1 MDEIKDE
8 MSSGKME
15 DCDGFFRTKI
25 HEKASMKIRDAKHQ
39 LPPEAASDH
48 NS

>member
-8 MSSGKME
+8 MGSGKME
-15 DCDGFFRTKI
+15 DCVGFFARRCTR
-25 HEKASMKIRDAKHQ
+25 KASMKIRDAKHQ